1 MAKKRIY
8 KVVFTNQGKVFEI
21 YARQVTSGELYG
33 FVEIAGLLFG
43 EKTTLVV
50 DPAEEQLKLE
60 FNGVNRT
67 YIPFHSVI
75 RIDEVEK
82 EGPGKVVQLAAAEK
96 GAGTF
101 PPLPA
106 TPGKGP
112 EKGERCPGTR
122 PNTINSRRS
131 GSPPLTTSLRW

>member
-1 MAKKRIY
+1 MAKKRVY
-8 KVVFTNQGKVFEI
+8 KVVFSNQGKVFEI
-21 YARQVTSGELYG
+21 YARQVASGELYG
-33 FVEIAGLLFG
+33 FVEVAGILFG

-96 GAGTF
+96 GAGHF
-101 PPLPA
+101 PPPPV
-106 TPGKGP
+106 TPGKGT
-112 EKGERCPGTR
+112 EKG
-122 PNTINSRRS
+122 
-131 GSPPLTTSLRW
+131 